1 MYIVFPRFRIRI
13 SIFALPILML
23 MLWLEGVDAFLVIIL
38 SALAHELGHLL
49 AMRVYGY
56 RARRV
61 DILPMG
67 ALIVVPEGIPYSQE
81 VIIALGG
88 PIASIVCAAASGMCF
103 AVVETPLAL
112 LGILINLTLAI
123 FNLLP
128 ITKLDGGKALT
139 SLLQIKSTN
148 QKTAEHICFAAS
160 TLSKSLVIAF
170 LIMFISASGYNL
182 GVILLSATLVLQLF
196 K

>member
-1 MYIVFPRFRIRI
+1 
-13 SIFALPILML
+13 ML
-23 MLWLEGVDAFLVIIL
+23 MLWLEGIDAFLLMML
-38 SALAHELGHLL
+38 SALAHEFGHLL

-56 RARRV
+56 RVRRV

-88 PIASIVCAAASGMCF
+88 PIASIVCAAASGMWL

-128 ITKLDGGKALT
+128 ITKLDGGKALM
-139 SLLQIKSTN
+139 SCLQNSGKN

-160 TLSKSLVIAF
+160 TLSKSLVLAF
-170 LIMFISASGYNL
+170 SIVFISVSGYNL
-182 GVILLSATLVLQLF
+182 GVILLAVALVLQVF